1 MAWRAR
7 RRVAGALER
16 VNKYS
21 VRRRVRQAWFHNGDR
36 LHVTITG
43 WDPQHCGRI
52 GGKAQEVKEDRGRSN
67 HNTRSNAWSRDYAA
81 LLKRQKSSLLRL
93 FSPWTRRLS
102 LPCSLFYLLAGLN
115 CFLKR
120 LIACYALVALL
131 GLAWQNLQQNLY
143 NTLEGQPSL
152 DQCLKKQNGQYR
164 CLSSYKGQ
172 KESAKSRPEWV
183 VFLIDLSMA
192 EHHQRLPRPGS
203 LGSTGRIPGGK
214 RIPSAAG
221 DRCAIFIRV
230 AISTRALASPRAGT
244 IQLLQLHGIPC
255 HANLPIFPPQVGL
268 GQIRRPDNGASP
280 PYSLPVEV
288 GKRLGFIHLR
298 GCRKT

>member
-1 MAWRAR
+1 MD
-7 RRVAGALER
+7 
-16 VNKYS
+16 S
-21 VRRRVRQAWFHNGDR
+21 TTF
-36 LHVTITG
+36 T
-43 WDPQHCGRI
+43 
-52 GGKAQEVKEDRGRSN
+52 
-67 HNTRSNAWSRDYAA
+67 
-81 LLKRQKSSLLRL
+81 
-93 FSPWTRRLS
+93 

-115 CFLKR
+115 CYPKKIIR
-120 LIACYALVALL
+120 LYASVVLL
-131 GLAWQNLQQNLY
+131 GQTCQNFILSLC

-152 DQCLKKQNGQYR
+152 DKCLKKQNGQYR

-172 KESAKSRPEWV
+172 KEAGKSRPKWQ

-214 RIPSAAG
+214 RMPSAAG